1 MPDELIYARGQ
12 SDQDG
17 TYVAVP
23 YRVIK
28 RTKTRIYVDREIYNE
43 ISRAWWNDHPEHQ
56 RCFTLDRQKLERHGC
71 AYSPVKHSI
80 FFSTEEA
87 VNGDW
92 IAEVPF

>member
-17 TYVAVP
+17 TYVVVP
-23 YRVIK
+23 YRVVK
-28 RTKTRIYVDREIYNE
+28 RTKTRIYIDREIYNE
-43 ISRAWWNDHPEHQ
+43 SSRVRWDDHPQHQ
-56 RCFTLDRQKLERHGC
+56 RCFTLDRQKFEHHGC
-71 AYSPVKHSI
+71 AYSPVKHGF
-80 FFSTEEA
+80 FFSTEED